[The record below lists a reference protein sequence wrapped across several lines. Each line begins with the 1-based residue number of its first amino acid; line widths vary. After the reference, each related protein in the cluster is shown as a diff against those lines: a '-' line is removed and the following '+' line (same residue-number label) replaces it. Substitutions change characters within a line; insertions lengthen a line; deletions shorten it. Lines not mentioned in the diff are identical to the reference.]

1 MDKVME
7 ELKAILR
14 TTVGKVIAAVL
25 AAIVAALGAIQTGV
39 LELNPEDLNPVP
51 VESQE

>member
-1 MDKVME
+1 MDKVMD

-25 AAIVAALGAIQTGV
+25 AGIVAVLGAVQTGV
-39 LELNPEDLNPVP
+39 MELDPEDLNPVP
-51 VESQE
+51 VEAEE